1 LSQAPDFLSAC
12 GDRKALCMPMHRPAS
27 FPQHHENAKVHVFGM
42 VFAAV
47 LLIRAA
53 RLRLSFPRT
62 NQERVID
69 DQQELAFRQT

>member
-1 LSQAPDFLSAC
+1 MVPEFLSAC
-12 GDRKALCMPMHRPAS
+12 DDRTALRKARRHRLS
-27 FPQHHENAKVHVFGM
+27 FLQHAENKRFRCCGM